1 MSVRLRYIE
10 RSPMAR
16 TLILLGPALLILL
29 FLYFYPVIRLLTS
42 SFFDPDFTLKNY
54 AYFFQKPLYL
64 KILLRTFKVASLV
77 TAVALVVAYPLAMF
91 LAEAKGKAT
100 YLMVCVILPFW
111 TSVLVRT
118 YAWMV
123 LLQFNG
129 MINKMLIGLGIISK
143 PLHIMY
149 NTPAVLVGMVHVLL
163 PFMVLSIYS
172 VLKGIDP
179 NLKLAA
185 HTLGA
190 NKITTFLRVTLPLS
204 MPGVMAGV
212 IFVFVLSLGFFI
224 TPALLG
230 GPKVM
235 MIATLIESQINE
247 LNNWSFAATI
257 ALILLTCTL
266 VILGAFFKVINID
279 QMFGEK
285 KE

>member
-1 MSVRLRYIE
+1 M
-10 RSPMAR
+10 
-16 TLILLGPALLILL
+16 LGPALLILL
-29 FLYFYPVIRLLTS
+29 FLYFYPVIRLLSS

-64 KILLRTFKVASLV
+64 KILLRTLKVASMV
-77 TAVALVVAYPLAMF
+77 TGVALVVAYPLAMF

-185 HTLGA
+185 YTLGA
-190 NKITTFLRVTLPLS
+190 NKVTAFLRVTLPLS

-247 LNNWSFAATI
+247 LNNWSFAAAI

>member
-1 MSVRLRYIE
+1 MARINFIE
-10 RSPMAR
+10 RSPAIQSMA
-16 TLILLGPALLILL
+16 LLGPALLILF
-29 FLYFYPVIRLLTS
+29 FLYLYPVTRLFYS
-42 SFFDPDFTLKNY
+42 SFFQPDFTLQNY
-54 AYFFQKPLYL
+54 THFFEKPLYL
-64 KILLRTFKVASLV
+64 TILLRTFKIAALV
-77 TAVALVVAYPLAMF
+77 TAVALVIAYPLAMF

-100 YLMVCVILPFW
+100 YLMICVILPFW

-123 LLQFNG
+123 LLQLNG
-129 MINKMLIGLGIISK
+129 LINNMLMALDIIDK

-185 HTLGA
+185 YTLGA
-190 NKITTFLRVTLPLS
+190 NKMIAFLRVTLPLS
-204 MPGVMAGV
+204 LPGVIAGV

-247 LNNWSFAATI
+247 LNNWNFAAAI

-266 VILGAFFKVINID
+266 IILGAFFKVINID
-279 QMFGEK
+279 RMFGEK
-285 KE
+285 Q